1 MIRFAFGNSMWGLIA
16 QSDATSKLVLLILFG
31 MSVICWTILAYKF
44 FALRKT
50 KRQLI
55 KARQL
60 LITAHSVENIRT
72 IGHVIAETVP
82 GVFLNEGINKASL
95 LTHSHGL
102 ELYKDTLD
110 QTIEE
115 IIAQEESYLSVL
127 FASASVSPL
136 LGLFGTVWGLV
147 HSFISISKTG
157 TADIAAIAPGIAE
170 ALMTTLA
177 GLMVAVPAL
186 LMYHYLRLQVQT
198 IDQQLMFL
206 RDRLL
211 RVITIHTQP
220 EIVPTM
226 VTKSIKHDHG
236 EQA

>member
-1 MIRFAFGNSMWGLIA
+1 M
-16 QSDATSKLVLLILFG
+16 
-31 MSVICWTILAYKF
+31 
-44 FALRKT
+44 
-50 KRQLI
+50 
-55 KARQL
+55 
-60 LITAHSVENIRT
+60 
-72 IGHVIAETVP
+72 
-82 GVFLNEGINKASL
+82 
-95 LTHSHGL
+95 
-102 ELYKDTLD
+102 LD

-115 IIAQEESYLSVL
+115 LMAREESYLPVL

-147 HSFISISKTG
+147 HSFISISQAG

-211 RVITIHTQP
+211 RVVTIPKQS
-220 EIVPTM
+220 EIVPSPIQA
-226 VTKSIKHDHG
+226 VAHDRG
-236 EQA
+236 GQL